1 MSLPSRGNSL
11 KPVAEAAAVFVV
23 VVCVVRG
30 RWSVGRSGQA
40 RPRGLSTTD
49 ELINQ
54 KAAAAAP
61 IEPRSTMRSDSELIS
76 ESLFSIIV
84 TLWEHESPSIMLQV
98 LAKKFLRV

>member
-11 KPVAEAAAVFVV
+11 TLVAEAAAVFVV

-30 RWSVGRSGQA
+30 RWSVGRSGHA

-61 IEPRSTMRSDSELIS
+61 MEPRSTMRSDSELIS
-76 ESLFSIIV
+76 
-84 TLWEHESPSIMLQV
+84 
-98 LAKKFLRV
+98 